1 MKLGKR
7 SKKFVIVLACV
18 IAVFV
23 LLPLLA
29 ELLGLAVG
37 LSVLLLEIAG
47 CFIFLVCIP
56 LFFWIMG
63 EAGYKVFLRPFVRAR
78 HIRKIRSRR
87 LLLEAAARDN
97 HPVQ

>member
-1 MKLGKR
+1 MKLGGR
-7 SKKFVIVLACV
+7 SKKFAIVLACV
-18 IAVFV
+18 IAVFL

-29 ELLGLAVG
+29 NLLGIAVG
-37 LSVLLLEIAG
+37 LSFLLLIIAG
-47 CFIFLVCIP
+47 CFILLVCIP

-87 LLLEAAARDN
+87 LLLEAATRDN
-97 HPVQ
+97 HSVQ